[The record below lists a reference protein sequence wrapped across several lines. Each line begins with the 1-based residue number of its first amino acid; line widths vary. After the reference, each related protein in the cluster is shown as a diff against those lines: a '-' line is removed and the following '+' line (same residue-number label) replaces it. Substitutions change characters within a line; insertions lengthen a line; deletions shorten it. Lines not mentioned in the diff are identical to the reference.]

1 MRRRKRNKIEMDG
14 LNITVLGG
22 GSWGVT
28 LTRLLDEKGHKVN
41 LWELYPEVVEE
52 LINRREHSKVLPGI
66 KVPEHIHITGDEKE
80 AVKGVTHIVLCVP
93 SHGVR
98 ETLNKIEQYV
108 GNGTVIINGAK
119 GIEIETLMR
128 MSEVIRN
135 IFGDRVRV
143 GTLSG
148 PSHAEEVSK
157 RMPTT
162 VVSASEDMDTAVEI
176 QKIFM
181 LDYFRVYT
189 NTDIIGVELGGALKN
204 IIAIA
209 AGGIDGMGF
218 GDNTKGALLT
228 RGLAEMTR
236 LGVAMGAKPLTFA
249 GLSGLGDLI
258 TTCMSRHS
266 RNRYVGEMLGR
277 GMRLDD
283 ILATMTMVAEGV
295 KTTMSAYKLS
305 QKYGIEMPVTEQVYK
320 ALYEDK
326 PARKVIYDLM
336 TRSAK
341 SEVEHDI

>member
-1 MRRRKRNKIEMDG
+1 MNN
-14 LNITVLGG
+14 LNISVLGG

-28 LTRLLDEKGHKVN
+28 LTRLLDEKGHKVR
-41 LWELYPEVVEE
+41 LWELYPEVVSE
-52 LINRREHSKVLPGI
+52 LITRREHSKVLPGI
-66 KVPEHIHITGDEKE
+66 KIPEHILITGDEKE
-80 AVKGVTHIVLCVP
+80 VIDNATHLLICVP

-98 ETLNKIEQYV
+98 DTLKKMTPYIKE
-108 GNGTVIINGAK
+108 GTLVINAAK
-119 GIEIETLMR
+119 GIEVDTLMR
-128 MSEVIRN
+128 MSEVIKDVL
-135 IFGDRVRV
+135 GDRVKV

-162 VVSASEDMDTAVEI
+162 VVAASEDKNTAEEI
-176 QKIFM
+176 QKVFM

-189 NTDIIGVELGGALKN
+189 NTDITGVELGGALKN

-209 AGGIDGMGF
+209 TGGIDGMGF

-258 TTCMSRHS
+258 TTCVSRYS

-277 GMRLDD
+277 GMRLPD

-295 KTTMSAYKLS
+295 KTTLSAYKLS
-305 QKYGIEMPVTEQVYK
+305 QKYGIEMPVSEQVYK

-326 PARKVIYDLM
+326 PARQVIYDLM

-341 SEVEHDI
+341 SEIEHTV

>member
-1 MRRRKRNKIEMDG
+1 VDNV
-14 LNITVLGG
+14 NISVLGG

-28 LTRLLDEKGHKVN
+28 LTRLLDEKGYKVR
-41 LWELYPEVVEE
+41 LWELYPEVVSE
-52 LINRREHSKVLPGI
+52 LITRREHSKVLPGI
-66 KVPEHIHITGDEKE
+66 KIPEQILITGDEKE
-80 AVKGVTHIVLCVP
+80 AVKYATHILICVP

-98 ETLNKIEQYV
+98 DTLKKVEPYIKD
-108 GNGTVIINGAK
+108 GALIINCAK

-128 MSEVIRN
+128 MSEIIKDVL
-135 IFGDRVRV
+135 GDKVKV

-162 VVSASEDMDTAVEI
+162 VVSASEDINTAEEI
-176 QKIFM
+176 QKVFM

-189 NTDIIGVELGGALKN
+189 NTDLIGVELGGALKN

-277 GMRLDD
+277 GMRLGD

-295 KTTMSAYKLS
+295 KTTLSAYKLS
-305 QKYGIEMPVTEQVYK
+305 QKYGIDMPVTEQVYK

-326 PARKVIYDLM
+326 PARQVIYDLM

-341 SEVEHDI
+341 SEIEHDA